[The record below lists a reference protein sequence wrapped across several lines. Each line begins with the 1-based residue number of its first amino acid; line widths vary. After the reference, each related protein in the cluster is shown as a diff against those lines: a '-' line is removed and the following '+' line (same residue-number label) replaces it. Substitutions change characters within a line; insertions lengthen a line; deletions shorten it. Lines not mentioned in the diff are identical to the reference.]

1 LCVCD
6 ASRLKWF
13 PLESE
18 RCPLSIKPM
27 GSEVARVLS
36 VEGWSQPS
44 IKPMGSGCAMISNM
58 GVLGLVV
65 EQGQPSV
72 CGQWTTC
79 SQLSRTSNFS
89 EEFESGNGVNVGT
102 ESNWSTELAV
112 SISPGEPEPSSPMS
126 NARGKDNLP
135 ASSNLSRSSRTATP
149 LDSTICGT
157 KGFDSARRR
166 RSKSR
171 SNCIRM

>member
-1 LCVCD
+1 MVELCVCD

-36 VEGWSQPS
+36 VESWSQPS
-44 IKPMGSGCAMISNM
+44 IKPMGSGCAVISNIVV

-65 EQGQPSV
+65 IQGQPSV

-79 SQLSRTSNFS
+79 SQLRRTSNFS

-112 SISPGEPEPSSPMS
+112 SISPGGPEPSLLMS
-126 NARGKDNLP
+126 NRPTGSTAQPYACGDARGKDNLP
-135 ASSNLSRSSRTATP
+135 A
-149 LDSTICGT
+149 
-157 KGFDSARRR
+157 
-166 RSKSR
+166 
-171 SNCIRM
+171 